1 MISRSEAIIPAK
13 HSADLSGKDG
23 YFVETA
29 SGTDSIVNAVTDT
42 PLGVIVEGSAAAN
55 SSTIATPN
63 YGGVVKVKVTDT
75 SPGTINRGTY
85 LTVKTDGTVQADAG
99 SGARCRVARAL
110 EAGAA
115 GELIDAYLIEPI
127 NYAS

>member
-1 MISRSEAIIPAK
+1 MIDESGS
-13 HSADLSGKDG
+13 SA
-23 YFVETA
+23 F
-29 SGTDSIVNAVTDT
+29 
-42 PLGVIVEGSAAAN
+42 
-55 SSTIATPN
+55 STIATPN
-63 YGGVVKVKVTDT
+63 FGGVVKVKVTGT

-115 GELIDAYLIEPI
+115 DELIDAYLIEPI